1 MAITRNE
8 IEKYVI
14 TTCLV
19 LLSLSC
25 RSNLLLDK
33 SQEVNI
39 EDIEKGRSII
49 NNAAKTAGY
58 QNFTTWDS
66 YSSKITIKATS
77 FFGKIGHPFK
87 DNPVQLKLKAS
98 RGKVG
103 GELLITN
110 GKQKGEIWGH
120 INDTTYKKKTIK
132 ENKKIKK
139 FKKERF
145 QIATLQY
152 LIEFPFRILEADKI
166 TYVKDSI
173 LNGKNYD
180 IFFASWNTFKP
191 QKDID
196 QYRLWVNKKTK
207 QVEIVDFTV
216 RDKFQFVWSRMF
228 FSDFKMF
235 EGITIPTSMSSYTNF
250 NLKKKALQITIHDIE
265 KIK

>member
-1 MAITRNE
+1 MGIAGNK

-19 LLSLSC
+19 LSLLSC

-33 SQEVNI
+33 NQEVNI
-39 EDIEKGRSII
+39 ENIEKGKSII

-58 QNFTTWDS
+58 QNFTTWNS

-120 INDTTYKKKTIK
+120 INNTTYKKKTLK

-139 FKKERF
+139 FKKEKF

-166 TYVKDSI
+166 TFVKDSI
-173 LNGKNYD
+173 LNEKSYD
-180 IFFASWNTFKP
+180 IVFASWNTFKP

-196 QYRLWVNKKTK
+196 QYRLWINKKTK

-216 RDKFQFVWSRMF
+216 RDKLQFVWSRMF

-235 EGITIPTSMSSYTNF
+235 DGITIPTSMSSYTNL
-250 NLKKKALQITIHDIE
+250 NLKKEALRITINSIQRN
-265 KIK
+265 